1 MGNNNSTTAKKLR
14 DIAEYLDAT
23 YVGNGDKFISGIAS
37 LRKASA
43 NQLSFLANPKY
54 VSDLISTQAG
64 AVILS
69 EKMAAQCPVDH
80 LIISDPYWAYARV
93 SRLFE
98 RNPLLSSASV
108 HASAVVAGTASIDP
122 TASVGANAVIE
133 AGAQIGAYSVIGSGC
148 VVGHDVRIGKHCLIY
163 PNVTL
168 YHNVVLGEHVTI
180 HSGSVIGADGFGFAP
195 HQSRWE
201 KIAQLG
207 TVRIGNRVEIG
218 ANTCIDRGALE
229 DTIIGDDVIIDNLV
243 QIAHNV
249 EIGEGTAIAGKS
261 AVSGST
267 KVGRCCTIAGGV
279 GIAGHLELADHVH
292 VSAMSIVTK
301 NLKEAGSYSSGAGG
315 AIDTTEWRKNAVQFR
330 RLSEMYDRL
339 VALEKKVFTAD

>member
-14 DIAEYLDAT
+14 DIAEYLGAT

-54 VSDLISTQAG
+54 VSDLILTQAG

-80 LIISDPYWAYARV
+80 LIMPDPYRAYARV

-98 RNPLLSSASV
+98 HNPLLSNASV

-133 AGAQIGAYSVIGSGC
+133 AGAQIGAYSVIWSGC

-168 YHNVVLGEHVTI
+168 YHNVVLGDHVTI

-207 TVRIGNRVEIG
+207 AVRIGNRVEIG

-315 AIDTTEWRKNAVQFR
+315 AIDTAEWRKNAVQFR